1 MHKIDTAIDMFLNFI
16 IVEKGLAR
24 NTSESYGRDM
34 RKFSEFLA
42 KEKIDEVE
50 NITEQAI
57 LEFLIRQHEAGIKS
71 RSIARNLIALRGF
84 FGFLVKDKILKE
96 DPTVHVEI
104 PKGVKKLPSVL
115 SLDQVDALFAVPDRE
130 TSQGIRDY
138 AMLQLMYAA
147 GLRIS
152 ELVNLPMNRVTVEPS
167 NSYLVVTG
175 KGSKDRAIPIG
186 HLAVEAIN
194 TYINTVRPKLL
205 KSETEDKMFLT
216 RLGRSM
222 TRQGFWLTIK
232 GYAKKAGVR
241 HNITPHMLRHSFAT
255 HLLERGADLR
265 SVQTMLGHADIST
278 TQIYTH
284 VSRTHLKDLY
294 KKHHPRA

>member
-1 MHKIDTAIDMFLNFI
+1 MQKIDTAIDSFLNFI
-16 IVEKGLAR
+16 IVEKGLSR

-34 RKFSEFLA
+34 RKFSEYLS

-50 NITEQAI
+50 KITEQEI
-57 LEFLIRQHEAGIKS
+57 LEFLIRQHESGIKS
-71 RSIARNLIALRGF
+71 RSIARNLITIRGF
-84 FGFLVKDKILKE
+84 FGFLVKEKILKE

-194 TYINTVRPKLL
+194 TYISTIRPKLL

-216 RLGRSM
+216 RLGGSM